1 MISKKP
7 NWMIF
12 IYDNTKDNYIYFEIP
27 YDPKLF
33 ASIIYKTQDTEEVI
47 ICSPEEYPVLVIKEG
62 KIKESYQKYINKQ
75 VNEYLKKIY
84 TNSLDPL
91 PIKSEKWSSEYDK
104 YNDWEKVKKDIN
116 QNFNVNL

>member
-1 MISKKP
+1 VISKKP

>member
-1 MISKKP
+1 
-7 NWMIF
+7 MIF